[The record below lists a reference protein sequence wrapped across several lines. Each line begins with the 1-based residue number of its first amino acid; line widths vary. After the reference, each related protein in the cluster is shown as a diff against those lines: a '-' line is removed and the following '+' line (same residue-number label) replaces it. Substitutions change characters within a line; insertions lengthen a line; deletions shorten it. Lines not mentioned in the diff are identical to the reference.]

1 MKALIFTLSI
11 AVLTLASCKAYKDVQ
26 EPEFRDVENVRLI
39 DVGLLESKAGAD
51 LIYYNPNSFTVTLSS
66 ARGDVYVD
74 DKYMGRFELED
85 KVSVKKRAEFTI
97 PAILKIDNIGA
108 LKNQNEIY
116 KKKEVM
122 IRIDGVARLTKS
134 GFSKEIPIKYEKLE
148 SVDKLRSILS
158 RSK

>member
-1 MKALIFTLSI
+1 MKALIFTLSMAI
-11 AVLTLASCKAYKDVQ
+11 LTLASCKAYKDVQ

-51 LIYYNPNSFTVTLSS
+51 LIYYNPNSFNVTLSS

-74 DKYMGRFELED
+74 DKYLGRFELAD
-85 KVSVKKRAEFTI
+85 KVSVKKRTEFII

-108 LKNQNEIY
+108 IKNQNEIY

-134 GFSKEIPIKYEKLE
+134 GFSKEIPIKYEKME
-148 SVDKLRSILS
+148 SVDKLRSLVS
-158 RSK
+158 RK

>member
-1 MKALIFTLSI
+1 MKALISTLSI
-11 AVLTLASCKAYKDVQ
+11 AVLFLASCKAYKDVQ

-51 LIYYNPNSFTVTLSS
+51 LVYYNPNSFNVTLSS

-74 DKYMGRFELED
+74 DKYLGRFELAD
-85 KVSVKKRAEFTI
+85 KVSVKKRSEFII

-108 LKNQNEIY
+108 IKNQNEIY

-122 IRIDGVARLTKS
+122 IRIDGVARLTKT
-134 GFSKEIPIKYEKLE
+134 GFSKEIPIKYQKME
-148 SVDKLRSILS
+148 SVDKLRSIIS
-158 RSK
+158 RN